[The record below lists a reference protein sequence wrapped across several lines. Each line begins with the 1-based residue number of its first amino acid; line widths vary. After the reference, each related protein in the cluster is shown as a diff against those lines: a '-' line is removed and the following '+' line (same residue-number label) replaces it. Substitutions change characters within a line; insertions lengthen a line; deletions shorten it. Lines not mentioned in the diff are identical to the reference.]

1 VQELTLNARDG
12 YALAATLFEPA
23 SPNGRA
29 VFVCAAAGVP
39 RGYYARYAAY
49 LAERGF
55 AALTFDYRGIGGSRP
70 ARLRGFRALMRDW
83 VHHDIGGAIDY
94 LAARFPQHRLSAV
107 GQSFGGQALG
117 AVEGNQR
124 IASALLIA
132 SQSGYWRHWRGVGKA
147 GMFLVTHALLPV
159 GSRALGY
166 FPASAFGMG
175 EDLPAGVAIEWAR
188 WCRTPD
194 YLVGDLGDEARRRYR
209 AFSAQLLAYNFADDR
224 YAPLP
229 ALEALMTLYSGASK
243 EVRCILPADVAAPRI
258 GHFGFFREQF
268 REPLWRPSVDWLVAH

>member
-1 VQELTLNARDG
+1 VRELTLNARDG
-12 YALAATLFEPA
+12 YALAATLFDPV

-55 AALTFDYRGIGGSRP
+55 AALTFDYRGIGGSSP
-70 ARLRGFRALMRDW
+70 PRLRGFRAQMRDW
-83 VHHDIGGAIDY
+83 VHLDIGGVLDFFS
-94 LAARFPQHRLSAV
+94 ARFAQHRLSAI

-117 AVEGNQR
+117 AVEGNER

-132 SQSGYWRHWRGVGKA
+132 SQSGYWRNWHGVGRA
-147 GMFLVTHALLPV
+147 AMFFVTHVLLPL
-159 GSRALGY
+159 GSRVLGY

-194 YLVGDLGDEARRRYR
+194 YLVGDLGDEVRQRYRRY
-209 AFSAQLLAYNFADDR
+209 SGQILAYNFSDDR

-229 ALEALMTLYSGASK
+229 ALQALMALYAGA
-243 EVRCILPADVAAPRI
+243 EREIRRIAPADIAASRI

>member
-1 VQELTLNARDG
+1 MQEIRLSARDG

-23 SPNGRA
+23 TPNGRA
-29 VFVCAAAGVP
+29 AMVCAAAGVP
-39 RGYYARYAAY
+39 RGYYAKYAAY

-70 ARLRGFRALMRDW
+70 ARLRGYRAQMRDW
-83 VHHDIGGAIDY
+83 VHHDIGGALDF
-94 LAARFPQHRLSAV
+94 LAARFPEHSLSAI

-124 IASALLIA
+124 IASALLVA
-132 SQSGYWRHWRGVGKA
+132 SQSGYWRHWRGVGRT
-147 GMFLVTHALLPV
+147 GMFVVTHTLLPL

-194 YLVGDLGDEARRRYR
+194 YLVGDLGDEVRQRYRRYAGR
-209 AFSAQLLAYNFADDR
+209 ILAYNFTDDR

-229 ALEALMTLYSGASK
+229 ALQALMALYAGAEK
-243 EVRCILPADVAAPRI
+243 EIRRIAPADIAASRI

-268 REPLWRPSVDWLVAH
+268 REPLWRPSADWLAAG

>member
-1 VQELTLNARDG
+1 VHEIRLNARDG

-29 VFVCAAAGVP
+29 AMLCAAAGVP

-55 AALTFDYRGIGGSRP
+55 VALTFDYRGIGGSRP
-70 ARLRGFRALMRDW
+70 SRLRGFRAQMRDW
-83 VHHDIGGAIDY
+83 VHLDIGGALDFF
-94 LAARFPQHRLSAV
+94 AARFAQHRLSAI

-117 AVEGNQR
+117 AVEGNER

-147 GMFLVTHALLPV
+147 GMFFVTHALLPV
-159 GSRALGY
+159 GSRALGF
-166 FPASAFGMG
+166 FPASVFGMG
-175 EDLPAGVAIEWAR
+175 EDLPAGVATEWAR
-188 WCRTPD
+188 WCRTRD
-194 YLVGDLGDEARRRYR
+194 YLVGDLGDAVRRRYA
-209 AFSAQLLAYNFADDR
+209 AFAAPILAYSFTDDG

-229 ALEALMTLYSGASK
+229 ALQALMALYAGAKK
-243 EVRCILPADVAAPRI
+243 EIRRVAPADIAASRI

-268 REPLWRPSVDWLVAH
+268 REPLWRPSVDWLAAS